1 MKILVLGANGMIG
14 HTIFRVLRGSSNWEV
29 FGTIRTDFSKKNFL
43 PFPDES
49 IVTNINLLDDVF
61 LVRIID
67 RLRPNVVI
75 NCAGMTKHKADS
87 DDPLLALPIN
97 SLMPHRLANLCR
109 LTGTRLIHISTDCV
123 FSGRKGNYTED
134 DFTDARDVYGKSKA
148 LGEIQDKNTIT
159 LRTSTIGHELQ
170 SKNGLLEWFLSQNE
184 HCKGYSRAIFSGFPT
199 IILAEV
205 IRDFI
210 IPQENLSGLFNVA
223 ANPINKY
230 DLLKLI
236 AKVYIKKIEIIPEDS
251 LIIDRSLN
259 GDRFRQATGYNA
271 PSWPEMIQSMY
282 DDRRSQG
289 YV

>member
-1 MKILVLGANGMIG
+1 MIG
-14 HTIFRVLRGSSNWEV
+14 HTIFRVLRGRNNWEV
-29 FGTIRTDFSKKNFL
+29 FGTIRTDFPKQNFL
-43 PFPDES
+43 PSPAES
-49 IVTNINLLDDVF
+49 IVSNINLLDDVS

-75 NCAGMTKHKADS
+75 NCAGLTKHKADS
-87 DDPLLALPIN
+87 DDPLFALPIN
-97 SLMPHRLANLCR
+97 SLMPHRLANLCS
-109 LTGTRLIHISTDCV
+109 LTGARLIHISTDCV

-148 LGEIQDKNTIT
+148 LGEIQYQNTIT

-170 SKNGLLEWFLSQNE
+170 SKYGLLEWFLSQNKQ
-184 HCKGYSRAIFSGFPT
+184 CKGYSRAIFSGFPT
-199 IILAEV
+199 FVLAEI
-205 IRDFI
+205 IRDFV

-236 AKVYIKKIEIIPEDS
+236 AKVYIKEIEIIPEDS
-251 LIIDRSLN
+251 LVIDRSLN
-259 GDRFRQATGYNA
+259 GERFRRATGYNA
-271 PSWPEMIQSMY
+271 PSWPELVQSMY
-282 DDRRSQG
+282 DDRRSQS

>member
-1 MKILVLGANGMIG
+1 MIG

-29 FGTIRTDFSKKNFL
+29 FGTIRTDFSKQNFL
-43 PFPDES
+43 PFPAES
-49 IVTNINLLDDVF
+49 IVSNINLLDDVF
-61 LVRIID
+61 LVRIIN
-67 RLRPNVVI
+67 RLRPNIVI
-75 NCAGMTKHKADS
+75 NCAGLTKHKADS
-87 DDPLLALPIN
+87 DDPLFALPIN

-148 LGEIQDKNTIT
+148 LGEIQYQNTIT

-199 IILAEV
+199 IVLAEV
-205 IRDFI
+205 IRDFV

-236 AKVYIKKIEIIPEDS
+236 SKVYIKKIEIIPEDS

-259 GDRFRQATGYNA
+259 GERFRQATGYHA
-271 PSWPEMIQSMY
+271 PSWPELIQSMY
-282 DDRRSQG
+282 DDRRSQS